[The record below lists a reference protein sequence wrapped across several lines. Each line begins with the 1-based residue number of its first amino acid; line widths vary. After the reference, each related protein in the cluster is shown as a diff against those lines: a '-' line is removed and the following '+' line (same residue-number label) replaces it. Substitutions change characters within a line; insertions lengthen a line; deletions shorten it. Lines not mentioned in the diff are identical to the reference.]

1 MWSISIIV
9 YPKLYFSR
17 HYYLDWC
24 QILHFFFKKNEVC
37 GTCAIVFHFLP
48 NIFIILKESRFEQAA
63 DVTTEI

>member
-17 HYYLDWC
+17 HYYLDW
-24 QILHFFFKKNEVC
+24 LMSNTTFKKKNEVC